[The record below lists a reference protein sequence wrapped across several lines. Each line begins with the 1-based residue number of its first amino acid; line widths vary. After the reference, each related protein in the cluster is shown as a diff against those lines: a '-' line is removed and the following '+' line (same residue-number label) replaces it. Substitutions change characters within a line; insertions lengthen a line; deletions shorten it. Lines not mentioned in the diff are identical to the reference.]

1 MKKRFRN
8 YFIIFMALVVS
19 FAFTLQNN
27 YAEDNA
33 IAQINGGQ
41 VEQTVNQGGESY
53 AKPNVEQTPKPL
65 ETQKSLG
72 NTTEIEEQKT
82 AETMNEEGINSK
94 PNNLDG
100 SDSNSDSNNEI
111 KNEESKINSTEEEKN
126 KDKEVNVLT
135 DHKKEEENKN
145 TATPINVKLSK
156 TEVNKMGELSGAK
169 LKFFKVEDGKE
180 TEVKNWESGNSP
192 LELSL
197 EPGTYKMVE
206 EEAPKGYKA
215 SEPVEFTVKEDNSV
229 NIDSVFKAYTNQI
242 IKSSIDRYDLIYV
255 YPKGDSNNK
264 TVVYCFNAKKQL
276 PPEEDSVIN
285 KKLEYFAEYGT
296 GKLFEEK
303 ASREVLKG
311 EDLKEAVLKAIYNGY
326 PHNKVGL
333 QEKYGLSDNEFR
345 RATQQAIWYFTDSGG
360 VVNNR
365 YEGSLNEKRAYEILI
380 GKGLDIDE
388 SLKKAPS
395 NMTLYLYTP
404 YENKSKS
411 EYYQNLLSTR
421 FIDPVTVILENTKL
435 QDQTNPKPEEPKDS
449 EKEKPEEPK
458 DSIVLIEKP
467 RNSGNNRRI
476 SRGGNNNSNENN
488 VEEKEEH
495 KIRESGVVKIKEEQ
509 PDKNEETKKEENK
522 EDKKDKKEN
531 EGENLV
537 RYNGDKHS
545 TENKNSNGSSE
556 NKVKYIKSN
565 KNTLPV
571 TGDGLSLD
579 IYLYAAIALGGIMI
593 FLGRKNEK
601 SENKK

>member
-1 MKKRFRN
+1 M
-8 YFIIFMALVVS
+8 
-19 FAFTLQNN
+19 
-27 YAEDNA
+27 
-33 IAQINGGQ
+33 
-41 VEQTVNQGGESY
+41 
-53 AKPNVEQTPKPL
+53 
-65 ETQKSLG
+65 
-72 NTTEIEEQKT
+72 
-82 AETMNEEGINSK
+82 
-94 PNNLDG
+94 
-100 SDSNSDSNNEI
+100 
-111 KNEESKINSTEEEKN
+111 
-126 KDKEVNVLT
+126 NVLT

-169 LKFFKVEDGKE
+169 LKLFKVEDGKE

-276 PPEEDSVIN
+276 PPKEDSVIN
-285 KKLEYFAEYGT
+285 KNLEYFAEYGT

-311 EDLKEAVLKAIYNGY
+311 EDLKEAVLKVIYNGY

-476 SRGGNNNSNENN
+476 SRGGNNNSN
-488 VEEKEEH
+488 
-495 KIRESGVVKIKEEQ
+495 
-509 PDKNEETKKEENK
+509 
-522 EDKKDKKEN
+522 
-531 EGENLV
+531 
-537 RYNGDKHS
+537 
-545 TENKNSNGSSE
+545 GSSE
-556 NKVKYIKSN
+556 NKVKYIKSS

-579 IYLYAAIALGGIMI
+579 VYLYAAIALGGIMI